1 MLLDKVYALRND
13 IFKAREEG
21 LFKSIQKSCLAD
33 IVFTLRTKIQVLES

>member
-21 LFKSIQKSCLAD
+21 LFKSMQQSCSTD
-33 IVFTLRTKIQVLES
+33 TVFTLRTKLHTQN